1 MYHISVCRYFYI
13 HYLPKRRIRPFRRL
27 YSFIPRRRTNVTLSH
42 NHKLIRGCTTANKR
56 SLFGRVPFLFLFNVF
71 YDNRFAFCLYRWP
84 ISCRYTSTLHL
95 RLLLPWHVPISTH
108 TWCECRSEDPRGTG
122 EVEVKLLA
130 IKERLVRA
138 KCIHQFLAHK
148 ERSSRWCLIC
158 DLQYIPFNC
167 TSFTAPPPRIYAID
181 IAPVG
186 NSFTII
192 IIINRT
198 G

>member
-1 MYHISVCRYFYI
+1 MPVLLHP
-13 HYLPKRRIRPFRRL
+13 LPAQKEDKTFTEIC
-27 YSFIPRRRTNVTLSH
+27 SFMPRRTNVTLSH

-56 SLFGRVPFLFLFNVF
+56 PLFGRVPFLFLFNVF

-84 ISCRYTSTLHL
+84 ILCRYTSTLHL

-108 TWCECRSEDPRGTG
+108 TWCECRSEDPQGTG
-122 EVEVKLLA
+122 GVVVKLLA

-192 IIINRT
+192 IIE
-198 G
+198 